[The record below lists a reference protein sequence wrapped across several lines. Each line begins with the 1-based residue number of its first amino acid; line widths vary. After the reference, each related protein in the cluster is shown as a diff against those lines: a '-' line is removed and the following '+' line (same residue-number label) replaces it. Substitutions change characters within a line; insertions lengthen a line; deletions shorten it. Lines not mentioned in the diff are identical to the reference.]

1 MGCKV
6 SAPLAQKGD
15 HERSCEYLQLK
26 CPFHGQCS
34 FSGALTMVVPHLKAS
49 LALTCFSIKILN
61 FSTALKIVNFSNG
74 GGGVRGEFLYYT
86 LHILL

>member
-49 LALTCFSIKILN
+49 LALICFLIKILN
-61 FSTALKIVNFSNG
+61 FCTALKILTEQFA
-74 GGGVRGEFLYYT
+74 
-86 LHILL
+86 